1 MNKIRTKEELK
12 QELEQWKTMLSR
24 DVYSYLEA
32 LIKLDNYILNNNP
45 TAPIRM
51 GKIFEIDSF
60 KNLPVPNT
68 ALMLFNRILNKNTIT
83 PTIRENLLNLDIY
96 RDIST
101 YNIYWHLQ
109 SIFSSYQHNNIILE
123 DNRNQIDGIKL
134 NIQIDN
140 NIIPIFSYFY
150 YSMNNNRHN
159 QEKTESIGKLLLLK
173 TEELSKEEREK
184 NIQTKEEFLNILLN
198 DNNGKENN
206 LIRAKK
212 EEIDSLKSKIELTD
226 TDKELIKIKNE
237 YYQYILES
245 LKLSDSTYEEK
256 TSYQQTTK
264 LLLKSYPEVK
274 VRASIDKI

>member
-1 MNKIRTKEELK
+1 MKKIKTKEELK
-12 QELEQWKTMLSR
+12 QELEQWRIILSR
-24 DVYSYLEA
+24 DICSYLEA
-32 LIKLDNYILNNNP
+32 LIKLDDYILNNN
-45 TAPIRM
+45 
-51 GKIFEIDSF
+51 
-60 KNLPVPNT
+60 
-68 ALMLFNRILNKNTIT
+68 TIA

-96 RDIST
+96 RNIST
-101 YNIYWHLQ
+101 YNIYWQLQ
-109 SIFSSYQHNNIILE
+109 NIFSSYQHNHMVLE

-159 QEKTESIGKLLLLK
+159 QEKTESIGKILLLK
-173 TEELSKEEREK
+173 TEELSKEEREN

-226 TDKELIKIKNE
+226 TDKELIKIKND
-237 YYQYILES
+237 YYQYKLES

>member
-24 DVYSYLEA
+24 EVYSYLEA

-134 NIQIDN
+134 NT
-140 NIIPIFSYFY
+140 F
-150 YSMNNNRHN
+150 
-159 QEKTESIGKLLLLK
+159 
-173 TEELSKEEREK
+173 
-184 NIQTKEEFLNILLN
+184 
-198 DNNGKENN
+198 
-206 LIRAKK
+206 
-212 EEIDSLKSKIELTD
+212 
-226 TDKELIKIKNE
+226 IKNLFVIFHSISQNQLFYLQNVQKTDNIVFCNP
-237 YYQYILES
+237 YYLYNNQDIQLFLYLRTLPRRFPSRRNACVRS
-245 LKLSDSTYEEK
+245 LLSG
-256 TSYQQTTK
+256 
-264 LLLKSYPEVK
+264 KSRVLFRRAGLWSLPEPSLW
-274 VRASIDKI
+274 RCGWLPSCLR